1 VLFHN
6 VHGGSKLS
14 ISSTTIILAC
24 SNGECDLE
32 YGLNFQLGATV
43 PEVRSMCPKCNSGSL
58 SVFGIQR
65 GPGRRPSQKNRQRE
79 EVRQER
85 VMKHIEKSLI
95 LEDELSKTLAEKEM
109 LVTKRKVNY
118 AEMEER
124 IVEAFQG
131 NNSNGGPDILT
142 AFTNRYSVGFVMI
155 DIIRGLAKDSEN
167 GIVELDKFIDIFTT
181 DSSTLRGHL
190 RDIEDECGISRGER
204 LSDGFPVSNGPMRI
218 VLKAWLGSAG
228 GELLRKGGLLM
239 QLGILERVNSGQL
252 RVVKNSPFSDL
263 PNVQKALLGVSRPH
277 EIYGSS
283 KPYLGCFYLEETATL
298 VVSNIGAHLPDEY
311 HHMMHVLGLI
321 KNAGKEE
328 IGWDSNFY
336 AFNEVEQI
344 IKGQGHPRWVKRFGT
359 YLRQGN
365 HRLRGSLDFPQ
376 VMEFASD
383 RMTANINS
391 TLGGLLGR
399 MKELGLI
406 YPIRSGPVKNVQI
419 TPFGA
424 SMLSQYNS
432 SPVQVVGG
440 TEAQLVAAGSKD
452 TLSIRGDE

>member
-1 VLFHN
+1 MLFHN

-32 YGLNFQLGATV
+32 FRLTFQLSATV

-58 SVFGIQR
+58 SVFDIQR
-65 GPGRRPSQKNRQRE
+65 GPSRRPSQKHRPKKESLLLGRKKREIRNLEE
-79 EVRQER
+79 EV
-85 VMKHIEKSLI
+85 VNAGKK
-95 LEDELSKTLAEKEM
+95 LALNHSEFLVKQKEF
-109 LVTKRKVNY
+109 
-118 AEMEER
+118 
-124 IVEAFQG
+124 IVSSSVIK
-131 NNSNGGPDILT
+131 SNGGSNILT

-155 DIIRGLAKDSEN
+155 EIIQGLAKDSEN
-167 GIVELDKFIDIFTT
+167 GIVELDEFIDIFTT
-181 DSSTLRGHL
+181 DSSTLRSHL
-190 RDIEDECGISRGER
+190 RDIEDEYGISRGER
-204 LSDGFPVSNGPMRI
+204 LSDGFPVRNGPMRI
-218 VLKAWLGSAG
+218 ALKVWLGCAG

-239 QLGILERVNSGQL
+239 QLGILERVNSSQI
-252 RVVKNSPFSDL
+252 RVVENSPFSDL
-263 PNVQKALLGVSRPH
+263 PNVQNLLSDASRPH
-277 EIYGSS
+277 TVYGDS
-283 KPYLGCFYLEETATL
+283 KPYLGCFYLEETAIL
-298 VVSNIGAHLPDEY
+298 VISNIRAHMPDEY
-311 HHMMHVLGLI
+311 HHMMHVLDLI
-321 KNAGKEE
+321 KSDGNEE

-336 AFNEVEQI
+336 AFNEVERI
-344 IKGQGHPRWVKRFGT
+344 INGQGHPRWVERFVR
-359 YLRQGN
+359 YLTQGHARN
-365 HRLRGSLDFPQ
+365 PQ
-376 VMEFASD
+376 NSMEFASD

-432 SPVQVVGG
+432 SPVQVVEG

>member
-1 VLFHN
+1 MLFHN

-32 YGLNFQLGATV
+32 FRLTFQLGATV

-58 SVFGIQR
+58 SVFDIQR
-65 GPGRRPSQKNRQRE
+65 GPSRRPSQKHRPKKE
-79 EVRQER
+79 
-85 VMKHIEKSLI
+85 SL
-95 LEDELSKTLAEKEM
+95 LSKREIRNLEKE
-109 LVTKRKVNY
+109 VVN
-118 AEMEER
+118 AGKILALNHSEFLEKKKEF
-124 IVEAFQG
+124 IVSSSVIK
-131 NNSNGGPDILT
+131 SNGGSNILT

-155 DIIRGLAKDSEN
+155 EIIQGLAKDSEN
-167 GIVELDKFIDIFTT
+167 GIVELDEFIDIFTT
-181 DSSTLRGHL
+181 DSSTLRSHL
-190 RDIEDECGISRGER
+190 RDIEDEYGISRGER

-218 VLKAWLGSAG
+218 ALKAWLGCAG

-239 QLGILERVNSGQL
+239 QLGILERVNSSQI
-252 RVVKNSPFSDL
+252 RVVENSPFSDL
-263 PNVQKALLGVSRPH
+263 PNVQNLLSDASRPH
-277 EIYGSS
+277 RVYGDS
-283 KPYLGCFYLEETATL
+283 KPYLGCFYLEETAIL
-298 VVSNIGAHLPDEY
+298 VISNIRTHMPDEY
-311 HHMMHVLGLI
+311 HHMMHVLDLI
-321 KNAGKEE
+321 KSDGNEE

-336 AFNEVEQI
+336 AFNEVERI
-344 IKGQGHPRWVKRFGT
+344 INGQGHPRWVERFVR
-359 YLRQGN
+359 YLTQG
-365 HRLRGSLDFPQ
+365 HARDPQ
-376 VMEFASD
+376 NSMEFASD

-432 SPVQVVGG
+432 SPVQVVEG
-440 TEAQLVAAGSKD
+440 TEAKLVAAGSKD
-452 TLSIRGDE
+452 TLHIRGDE